1 MSSVIEE
8 YTNKRL
14 EEAAK
19 EAERKLERKLQE
31 TLKETAIN
39 LLKNGASVELVA
51 KSLPSLS
58 LELIQQLKQQL
69 K

>member
-19 EAERKLERKLQE
+19 EAERKLQE

-39 LLKNGASVELVA
+39 FLKNGVSVELVA